1 MGVAATQH
9 DGPFGEAEYLALPED
24 SSQRVELIDG
34 TLMMSP
40 SPTRV
45 HQRIS
50 FRLATILDQVVPEG
64 FEVQEAINV
73 RLGRD
78 RIVIP
83 DLAVVTKVGGNE
95 VVVAAP
101 DVVVLVEI
109 LSPSTKRM
117 DRLLKPGLAAEAKI
131 PYLWIVEPEGPVV
144 TAYEL
149 DGSDYQQSVTAT
161 GDQHISLTEPFPV
174 DFSPSEL
181 LAARRQK

>member
-9 DGPFGEAEYLALPED
+9 DGPFSEAEYLALPED

-40 SPTRV
+40 APTRV

-50 FRLATILDQVVPEG
+50 FRLATILDQAVPEG
-64 FEVQEAINV
+64 FEVQRAINI
-73 RLGRD
+73 RLDRD
-78 RIVIP
+78 RILIP
-83 DLAVVTKVGGNE
+83 DLVVLTQVGGDE
-95 VVVAAP
+95 LVAAAAE
-101 DVVVLVEI
+101 VAVFIEI
-109 LSPSTKRM
+109 VSPSTKRV
-117 DRLLKPGLAAEAKI
+117 DRLLKPGLAAEVGI
-131 PYLWIVEPEGPVV
+131 PHFWLVEPEGPVV